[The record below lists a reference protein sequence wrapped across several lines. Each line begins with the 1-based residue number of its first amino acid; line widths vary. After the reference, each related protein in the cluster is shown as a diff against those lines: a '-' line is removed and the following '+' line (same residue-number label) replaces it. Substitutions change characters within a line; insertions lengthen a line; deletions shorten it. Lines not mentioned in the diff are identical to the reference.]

1 MADKS
6 IELNVRRLWSG
17 LALLWRIAILAVLLI
32 AFIGVGWFVI
42 SDVVVWFWGFIAHVW
57 VDYAYTIA
65 AVVAAWAVIY
75 IGEHPGGWVQKRV
88 FDSADNFAGVL
99 ARHDAWV
106 VDRIQITPMPTA
118 VERAAWAAVDADIA
132 RAAATN
138 LMGKRIFC
146 AILVAA
152 FVLTAVLKVQ
162 A

>member
-1 MADKS
+1 MSVKT
-6 IELNVRRLWSG
+6 IELDPRNLWAG
-17 LALLWRIAILAVLLI
+17 LNLLWRIVVLACLLI
-32 AFIGVGWFVI
+32 AFAGVGWFLI
-42 SDVVVWFWGFIAHVW
+42 SDLVVWFWAFITHVW

-75 IGEHPGGWVQKRV
+75 IGERPGGWVQRRV

-106 VDRIQITPMPTA
+106 VDRIQTTPLPSAEVRT
-118 VERAAWAAVDADIA
+118 EWAKVDAEIA

-138 LMGKRIFC
+138 LMGKRLFC